1 MASTRSSS
9 PTGPRTTST
18 SIINHTH
25 AFREGNGRTT
35 QGIMAVLGRQAGYQV
50 ELSPVVAARL
60 NDVRDLAIV
69 RPYGPEQP
77 AQNLEALTLLLR
89 TVNIVEALLRADS

>member
-1 MASTRSSS
+1 
-9 PTGPRTTST
+9 
-18 SIINHTH
+18 
-25 AFREGNGRTT
+25 
-35 QGIMAVLGRQAGYQV
+35 MAVLGRQAGYQV